1 MIIVSDDFPGLDQAI
16 ANLYPKTDH
25 QLCFVH
31 LQRNVRRNMSK
42 TDSTNFNKKLSSI
55 KLLNDYHKSVKQF
68 EELCNEYADKYKSF
82 INYLLSRKELY
93 FNFVKY
99 PEEIRKHIYTTNVV
113 ENFNRQLESMRVE
126 NGGYFQS
133 VKTLEVSIYIKYQN
147 LLKREWSKPL
157 IAFRSCEY
165 EINQIFNSK
174 FFPQTQFE
182 L

>member
-1 MIIVSDDFPGLDQAI
+1 M
-16 ANLYPKTDH
+16 
-25 QLCFVH
+25 
-31 LQRNVRRNMSK
+31 
-42 TDSTNFNKKLSSI
+42 
-55 KLLNDYHKSVKQF
+55 
-68 EELCNEYADKYKSF
+68 
-82 INYLLSRKELY
+82 SRKELY

-126 NGGYFQS
+126 KGGYFQS